1 MKTYKNP
8 ISTAMSEYREDFHY
22 NKEWWMERMGT
33 GNNNEYLWI
42 QFKNGDNI
50 TVQSD
55 YFRYDGNTCLP
66 RFRADEV
73 AYISRYFGDQVETTT
88 AADIVVDTDRII
100 LYRDGV
106 EYFRCEMAEGE
117 FKEMRRQMWELDDET
132 DSTAW
137 MLDYCR
143 TFATSKMNNNTT
155 TTEATDNIP
164 ATMNANETTSANIE
178 HANRIAGVINGA
190 KCRGAWQNGEKTY
203 ALMLLDWY
211 KEEASENPLT
221 LETMLNGAKDW
232 KQYAYGG
239 AGVAQCYNAAIAETL
254 CSPSELKRTKGGAK
268 APNNNETWCDVEAR
282 ALFQA
287 WQAIKQ
293 AELLPQF

>member
-1 MKTYKNP
+1 MKAYKNP
-8 ISTAMSEYREDFHY
+8 ISTAMSEYREDFRY
-22 NKEWWMERMGT
+22 NKKWWLEKMGA
-33 GNNNEYLWI
+33 GHNNEYLWI

-50 TVQSD
+50 TVQAD
-55 YFRYDGNTCLP
+55 YFQFDGNTCLP

-73 AYISRYFGDQVETTT
+73 AYISRYYGDGIETTT

-106 EYFRCEMAEGE
+106 EYFRCEMTEEE
-117 FKEMRRQMWELDDET
+117 FKEMHRQMWELDSDT
-132 DSTAW
+132 NFTAW

-143 TFATSKMNNNTT
+143 AFAASKMNNNPTNNT
-155 TTEATDNIP
+155 PAT
-164 ATMNANETTSANIE
+164 TMNANETISANIE
-178 HANRIAGVINGA
+178 HANRIATVINAA
-190 KCRGAWQNGEKTY
+190 KCRGAWQNGVKTY

-211 KEEASENPLT
+211 KDEASESPLT

-254 CSPSELKRTKGGAK
+254 CSPSELKRTKNGMK
-268 APNNNETWCDVEAR
+268 APNSNETWCDVEAR

-287 WQAIKQ
+287 WQTIKQ

>member
-1 MKTYKNP
+1 MRTYKNP

-55 YFRYDGNTCLP
+55 YFQYGGNTCLP

-73 AYISRYFGDQVETTT
+73 AYISRCYGDQVETTT
-88 AADIVVDTDRII
+88 AANIVVDTDRII

-106 EYFRCEMAEGE
+106 EYFRYEMTEEE
-117 FKEMRRQMWELDDET
+117 FKEMRRQMWELDDDT
-132 DSTAW
+132 DSTTW

-155 TTEATDNIP
+155 TTEPTNTP
-164 ATMNANETTSANIE
+164 ATMNANETTKFSE
-178 HANRIAGVINGA
+178 LTPAGYCLDVYLNTTREIYERYTVPAINAVVEAVKRNG
-190 KCRGAWQNGEKTY
+190 WQ
-203 ALMLLDWY
+203 LP
-211 KEEASENPLT
+211 KEEAINNLT
-221 LETMLNGAKDW
+221 FWTSWQDGTKKALQAAARLVKKHDHMTPTAKDIE
-232 KQYAYGG
+232 QVTRNYAAYIVDC
-239 AGVAQCYNAAIAETL
+239 AKYEIENA
-254 CSPSELKRTKGGAK
+254 
-268 APNNNETWCDVEAR
+268 
-282 ALFQA
+282 
-287 WQAIKQ
+287 
-293 AELLPQF
+293 

>member
-8 ISTAMSEYREDFHY
+8 ISAAMSEYREDFRY
-22 NKEWWMERMGT
+22 NKEWWTERMGT
-33 GNNNEYLWI
+33 GRNNEYLWI

-55 YFRYDGNTCLP
+55 YFQYDGNTCLP

-106 EYFRCEMAEGE
+106 EYFRYEMTEEE
-117 FKEMRRQMWELDDET
+117 FKEMRRQMWELDET
-132 DSTAW
+132 ADSTAW

-155 TTEATDNIP
+155 TPEPTKTPAAMITISINRPNFTTIHTTAATIEEAKAIIKGC
-164 ATMNANETTSANIE
+164 EL
-178 HANRIAGVINGA
+178 
-190 KCRGAWQNGEKTY
+190 CGAWCVI
-203 ALMLLDWY
+203 
-211 KEEASENPLT
+211 LT
-221 LETMLNGAKDW
+221 A
-232 KQYAYGG
+232 
-239 AGVAQCYNAAIAETL
+239 
-254 CSPSELKRTKGGAK
+254 
-268 APNNNETWCDVEAR
+268 
-282 ALFQA
+282 
-287 WQAIKQ
+287 
-293 AELLPQF
+293 

>member
-1 MKTYKNP
+1 MKANNTPN
-8 ISTAMSEYREDFHY
+8 ISDLARWIDIQLSTIIEGVSAGYTLGNYNSVWIDKGATVFNVSLANGETVEIDSDNYNTAEEIA
-22 NKEWWMERMGT
+22 N
-33 GNNNEYLWI
+33 
-42 QFKNGDNI
+42 
-50 TVQSD
+50 
-55 YFRYDGNTCLP
+55 
-66 RFRADEV
+66 A
-73 AYISRYFGDQVETTT
+73 
-88 AADIVVDTDRII
+88 II
-100 LYRDGV
+100 
-106 EYFRCEMAEGE
+106 
-117 FKEMRRQMWELDDET
+117 
-132 DSTAW
+132 
-137 MLDYCR
+137 
-143 TFATSKMNNNTT
+143 ATLNNNTQT
-155 TTEATDNIP
+155 
-164 ATMNANETTSANIE
+164 TMNANETTSANIE

-190 KCRGAWQNGEKTY
+190 KCRGAWQNGVKTY
-203 ALMLLDWY
+203 ALMLLNWY

-282 ALFQA
+282 ALFRA

>member
-1 MKTYKNP
+1 MKAYKNP

-22 NKEWWMERMGT
+22 NKEWWTERMGT

-55 YFRYDGNTCLP
+55 YFQLDGNTCLP

-100 LYRDGV
+100 LYRNGV
-106 EYFRCEMAEGE
+106 EYFRCEMTEEE
-117 FKEMRRQMWELDDET
+117 FKEMRRQMWKLDGEA

-143 TFATSKMNNNTT
+143 AFATSKMNNNTT
-155 TTEATDNIP
+155 TPEPDNTP
-164 ATMNANETTSANIE
+164 TTMNANETAAPEVETAPEFSQLSHTATNIVLTAE
-178 HANRIAGVINGA
+178 NTGDIYRRYVAPLILSLTGKIKRGITPDRKRLAKSSVMRTIIA
-190 KCRGAWQNGEKTY
+190 
-203 ALMLLDWY
+203 
-211 KEEASENPLT
+211 ASL
-221 LETMLNGAKDW
+221 
-232 KQYAYGG
+232 
-239 AGVAQCYNAAIAETL
+239 
-254 CSPSELKRTKGGAK
+254 
-268 APNNNETWCDVEAR
+268 
-282 ALFQA
+282 
-287 WQAIKQ
+287 
-293 AELLPQF
+293 AELYCAGFFEDNTKVTAAERKEAANYLAWSYISDAEDEYNNQMAAYK